1 MVKLAAVW
9 PHFIQTGIM
18 TRHQMKSLEGYLN
31 FDFLYKH
38 KLMISC
44 NLIKWEINHQI
55 GFTDYSQCWK
65 LSCGWPLFINLSIL
79 FLKNKCLFLFSYC
92 LQIERLDFI

>member
-9 PHFIQTGIM
+9 PPFIQTGTL

-44 NLIKWEINHQI
+44 NLIK
-55 GFTDYSQCWK
+55 
-65 LSCGWPLFINLSIL
+65 
-79 FLKNKCLFLFSYC
+79 
-92 LQIERLDFI
+92 